1 MKSQNNQK
9 IHFVT
14 GKGGVGKS
22 FFAAG
27 LALKIGST
35 SKALDQNQRKPVLLA
50 EINERSFYTDYLSIP
65 NLGYKP
71 TGLSFML
78 DNEEIRLDVS
88 QWNAENCL
96 KEYAL
101 HLLKIES
108 LYKLFFQNPI
118 SKSLIE
124 IAPGLKELAILGKA
138 TSGPRHHGPEMKY
151 QQIVFDSFATG
162 HFLSALRAP
171 QALAETVRFGP
182 MGEQSRGINKWLR
195 DPDFCH
201 IHIVTLPEE
210 LPITETIE
218 LYHQIKN
225 EFGLVPKVYLN
236 KVFNLNQK
244 QIENESDELKNYFSL
259 QAEQQERSRQ
269 LLAKE
274 KIIFQE
280 IPYFPKIN
288 TIELLTDLANHLKVN
303 AKDLL

>member
-1 MKSQNNQK
+1 MKPQNNQK

-27 LALKIGST
+27 LALKIGFA
-35 SKALDQNQRKPVLLA
+35 SKAQDHNQSEPVLLA
-50 EINERSFYTDYLSIP
+50 EINERSFYTDYLAIP
-65 NLGYKP
+65 HLGYKP
-71 TGLSFML
+71 TVFSFTL
-78 DNEEIRLDVS
+78 NNEKIQLDVAL
-88 QWNAENCL
+88 WNAENCL

-101 HLLKIES
+101 HLLKVES
-108 LYKLFFQNPI
+108 LYKLFLQNPI

-138 TSGPRHHGPEMKY
+138 TSGPRHHGPEMRYKE
-151 QQIVFDSFATG
+151 IIFDSFATG

-171 QALAETVRFGP
+171 LALSETIRFGP
-182 MGEQSRGINKWLR
+182 MGEQSRGINQWLR
-195 DPDFCH
+195 NPEFCH

-236 KVFNLNQK
+236 KVFNVNQN
-244 QIENESDELKNYFSL
+244 QIKNESDELKNYFYL
-259 QAEQQERSRQ
+259 QIEQQEKSKQ
-269 LLAKE
+269 LLTKE
-274 KIIFQE
+274 KILFQE

-288 TIELLTDLANHLKVN
+288 TTELLKNLANFLQGT
-303 AKDLL
+303 A

>member
-27 LALKIGST
+27 LALKISFD
-35 SKALDQNQRKPVLLA
+35 SKTREPNNPEPVLLA
-50 EINERSFYTDYLSIP
+50 EINERSFYTDYLGIP
-65 NLGYKP
+65 GLGYKP
-71 TGLSFML
+71 SPFSFVF
-78 DNEEIRLDVS
+78 DNQNIQLDVS

-101 HLLKIES
+101 HLLKVES

-124 IAPGLKELAILGKA
+124 IAPGLKELSILGKA
-138 TSGPRHHGPEMKY
+138 TSGPRHHGPEMRY

-171 QALAETVRFGP
+171 QALSETIRFGP
-182 MGEQSRGINKWLR
+182 MGEQSRGINQWLR
-195 DPDFCH
+195 NPEFCH

-225 EFGLVPKVYLN
+225 EFGLVSKVYLN
-236 KVFNLNQK
+236 KVFTLSQK
-244 QIENESDELKNYFSL
+244 QIENESDELKSYFSL
-259 QAEQQERSRQ
+259 QIEQQEKSKQ
-269 LLAKE
+269 LLSKE
-274 KIIFQE
+274 KIDFQI
-280 IPYFPKIN
+280 IPYFPKIK
-288 TIELLTDLANHLKVN
+288 TTELLSALVKHLKILD
-303 AKDLL
+303 KDRL

>member
-1 MKSQNNQK
+1 MKTQNNQK

-27 LALKIGST
+27 LALKIGFASR
-35 SKALDQNQRKPVLLA
+35 AQEQNQSEPVLLA
-50 EINERSFYTDYLSIP
+50 EINERSFYTDYLGIP
-65 NLGYKP
+65 GLGYKP
-71 TGLSFML
+71 TQFSFTL
-78 DNEEIRLDVS
+78 DNQKIQLDVA

-101 HLLKIES
+101 HLLKVES

-138 TSGPRHHGPEMKY
+138 TSGPRHHGPEMRY
-151 QQIVFDSFATG
+151 QEIIFDSFATG

-171 QALAETVRFGP
+171 LALSETIRFGP
-182 MGEQSRGINKWLR
+182 MGEQSRGINQWLR
-195 DPDFCH
+195 NPEFCH
-201 IHIVTLPEE
+201 VHIVTLPEE

-236 KVFNLNQK
+236 KVFSINEK

-259 QAEQQERSRQ
+259 QIVQQEKSKQ
-269 LLAKE
+269 LLSKE
-274 KIIFQE
+274 KILFQE

-288 TIELLTDLANHLKVN
+288 TTELLTDLTNYLKKLN
-303 AKDLL
+303 KGLA